1 MIKANITREY
11 PAHIIN
17 CGNPSYIEKCGYS
30 NLSLFI
36 ADFTKQTGHVRGVEA
51 FLEVPPGNINY
62 FTFLNNVTLLNT
74 YIAFD
79 STSFTRSDGITPLK
93 QCECVIFPET
103 SSADSWIFFAELKYC
118 TSPYWNNNHISKAIL
133 QLYKTRTY
141 YLNAGI
147 FTKTNTC
154 YLLASIPTQAEPF
167 VQSVISPMDL
177 TRLKS
182 KHNIILRLKNSV
194 EIQDDKIINV

>member
-1 MIKANITREY
+1 
-11 PAHIIN
+11 
-17 CGNPSYIEKCGYS
+17 
-30 NLSLFI
+30 
-36 ADFTKQTGHVRGVEA
+36 
-51 FLEVPPGNINY
+51 
-62 FTFLNNVTLLNT
+62 
-74 YIAFD
+74 
-79 STSFTRSDGITPLK
+79 
-93 QCECVIFPET
+93 
-103 SSADSWIFFAELKYC
+103 LKYC

-147 FTKTNTC
+147 FSKTNPC

-194 EIQDDKIINV
+194 EVQDDKIINV